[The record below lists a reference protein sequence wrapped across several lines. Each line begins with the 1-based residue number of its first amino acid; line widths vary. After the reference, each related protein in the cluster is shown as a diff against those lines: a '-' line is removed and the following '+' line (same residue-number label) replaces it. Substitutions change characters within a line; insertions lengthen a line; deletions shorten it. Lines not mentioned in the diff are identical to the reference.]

1 MEYKTKAG
9 SVGGSITTVVPSAV
23 VNLLKIEK
31 GDKLVWNVNID
42 EKGVTVSVSPKKEE
56 EWPLVFT

>member
-1 MEYKTKAG
+1 MNMEYTTKAG
-9 SVGGSITTVVPSAV
+9 SVGGSVTTVVPSAV
-23 VNLLKIEK
+23 VNLLKIKK

-56 EWPLVFT
+56 N